1 MSFSHGMQPSFA
13 ANRVSPSALSVSG
26 AEEDLRIAAMTWSKG
41 NDMLVSVGKTAVGR
55 LYCVERPKIWVIEES
70 ICKAEDLDAGTE

>member
-1 MSFSHGMQPSFA
+1 
-13 ANRVSPSALSVSG
+13 
-26 AEEDLRIAAMTWSKG
+26 
-41 NDMLVSVGKTAVGR
+41 MLVSVGKTAVGR